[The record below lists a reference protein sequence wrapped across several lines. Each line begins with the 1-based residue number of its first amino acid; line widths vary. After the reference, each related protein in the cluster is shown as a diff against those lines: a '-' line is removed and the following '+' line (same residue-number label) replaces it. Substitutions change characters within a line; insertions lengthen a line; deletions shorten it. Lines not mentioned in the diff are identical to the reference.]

1 MNKIKGVLKKALGF
15 FIVFLFLINFVYAQI
30 AARELAF
37 DYSLF
42 SGEFYSLKEG
52 EEKIDFK
59 FYNGTYRICSNERK
73 TIPILV
79 VNQGNA
85 VNKYSLEALGA
96 GWLKL
101 NVNEFSL
108 PKKQNGVVFLELE
121 PGQDASGKYS
131 IKINAMSSV
140 GNLKKE
146 LSLGIHVENC
156 YSVDLELEK
165 EEDKVC
171 GGTKQQY
178 EGEIINRGKERNDVE
193 LTIKGP
199 NWTSIGKN
207 IFSIAPEDKERFD
220 LNADVP
226 ANAKGSFDVLVSAAV
241 ENFPSIK
248 PEKKLSIEAV
258 PKYDC
263 YKAEVVSD
271 ETIKNYFSEVYVPI
285 KIRNDG
291 MNQATYGISLEGPN
305 WLSLEP
311 ENLTIN
317 PGQLGNINLNINPN
331 ANISEGTYTAKINI
345 KFDDIVYSRN
355 IGIVLKKNQFSK
367 LKSFFVFYQYYVY
380 VVLFVVIIL
389 LVFRRK
395 ISSAIKAKYKN
406 YKIRR
411 ARLRA
416 LKKARAARARKKE

>member
-1 MNKIKGVLKKALGF
+1 MNKLKGVLKKALGF
-15 FIVFLFLINFVYAQI
+15 FIVFLFLVNYVYAQI
-30 AARELAF
+30 AARESAF

-59 FYNGTYRICSNERK
+59 FYNGTYRICSNGGK

-79 VNQGNA
+79 VNQGDA

-121 PGQDASGKYS
+121 PGQDAGGKYS

-140 GNLKKE
+140 GNLKKD
-146 LSLGIHVENC
+146 LSLDIHVENC

-165 EEDKVC
+165 ENDKVC

-178 EGEIINRGKERNDVE
+178 KGEIINRGKERNGVE

-199 NWTSIGKN
+199 NWISANKN
-207 IFSIAPEDKERFD
+207 EFSIDANEKQNFE

-263 YKAEVVSD
+263 YKGDIIAD
-271 ETIKNYFSEVYVPI
+271 ETIKNYYSGEYAPI
-285 KIRNDG
+285 KIRNSG
-291 MNQATYGISLEGPN
+291 IKQASYGINLNAPD
-305 WLSLEP
+305 WILIEP
-311 ENLTIN
+311 KNLTVN
-317 PGQLGNINLNINPN
+317 PGQIGNINININPS
-331 ANISEGTYTAKINI
+331 ADIPEGIYAIKISAGFEDA
-345 KFDDIVYSRN
+345 VYSKSVN
-355 IGIVLKKNQFSK
+355 IALKKSK
-367 LKSFFVFYQYYVY
+367 LKSLKFYFAFYQFYIYTA
-380 VVLFVVIIL
+380 LFILIIL
-389 LVFRRK
+389 LIFRRK
-395 ISSAIKAKYKN
+395 IADKVRASYRN
-406 YKIRR
+406 HRIRK

-416 LKKARAARARKKE
+416 LKKARAARKKK